1 MSHANEPCRGR
12 RRDARAAPR
21 GCTPRRAGTLV
32 AAAAAVAVMATA
44 RAPGAAPA
52 IVWNV
57 SASVPT
63 GLYRVRPLPPPVAA
77 MVAVGMLVVVRPPE
91 PLAAFLAEGHYLPR
105 GVPLIKPVLAIAGQT
120 VCRARAVVTVDGREA
135 GVARTRDG
143 RGHPLPAWEG
153 CRTIAGD
160 EVFVMNAAEPSSLD
174 GRYFGPLSLSAI
186 AGRAEPLLTFTA
198 SVAAD

>member
-1 MSHANEPCRGR
+1 M
-12 RRDARAAPR
+12 
-21 GCTPRRAGTLV
+21 TRRAGTL
-32 AAAAAVAVMATA
+32 AAAAVAAVAVA
-44 RAPGAAPA
+44 RAPGAVPA
-52 IVWNV
+52 LVWNLT
-57 SASVPT
+57 ASVPT
-63 GLYRVRPLPPPVAA
+63 GLYRVRPLSQPVA
-77 MVAVGMLVVVRPPE
+77 GMLVIAWPPE
-91 PLAAFLAEGHYLPR
+91 PIAALLAERGYLPR